1 MHIWRS
7 SCAQAARH
15 NGQVTLILLL
25 KVIHILAAI
34 VAVGSNVTYAFWLR
48 RAGLDRDRLV
58 FTIEGIRR
66 LDSRIANPAYV
77 LVLLTGLGMVAL
89 GAFSFTTGWI
99 LAAIVLYVGLVV
111 VGIAF
116 FSPAI
121 KRQQEEAQ
129 RDPTSPAY
137 TAAAARSNLFGI
149 GTLVIVLVIVFLMV
163 TKPF

>member
-1 MHIWRS
+1 MT
-7 SCAQAARH
+7 A
-15 NGQVTLILLL
+15 VLLL
-25 KVIHILAAI
+25 KVVHILAAI

-58 FTIEGIRR
+58 DTIEGIRR

-77 LVLLTGLGMVAL
+77 VVLLSGIGMVAL

-99 LAAIVLYVGLVV
+99 VAAIVLYEALVI

-121 KRQQEEAQ
+121 KRQLEEAQ
-129 RDPTSPAY
+129 RDPSTPAY
-137 TAAAARSNLFGI
+137 AAAALRTNLFGV
-149 GTLVIVLVIVFLMV
+149 GTLVVVVVIVFLMV
-163 TKPF
+163 AKPF

>member
-1 MHIWRS
+1 MH
-7 SCAQAARH
+7 RH
-15 NGQVTLILLL
+15 NARVTLILLL
-25 KVIHILAAI
+25 KVVHILAAI

-89 GAFSFTTGWI
+89 GGFSFTTGWI
-99 LAAIVLYVGLVV
+99 LASIVLYVALVV
-111 VGIAF
+111 VGMAF

-121 KRQQEEAQ
+121 KGQLEEAQ

-137 TAAAARSNLFGI
+137 EAAAARSNLFGI
-149 GTLVIVLVIVFLMV
+149 GTLVVVLVIVFLMV

>member
-1 MHIWRS
+1 M
-7 SCAQAARH
+7 
-15 NGQVTLILLL
+15 TLILLL
-25 KVIHILAAI
+25 KVVHIFAAI

-48 RAGLDRDRLV
+48 RAGLDRDRLI
-58 FTIEGIRR
+58 FTIEGIRL

-99 LAAIVLYVGLVV
+99 LAAIALYVALVV
-111 VGIAF
+111 VGLAF

-121 KRQQEEAQ
+121 KRQLEEAQ
-129 RDPTSPAY
+129 RDSTSRAY
-137 TAAAARSNLFGI
+137 AAAAARSNLFGI
-149 GTLVIVLVIVFLMV
+149 GTLVVVLVIVFLMV

>member
-1 MHIWRS
+1 M
-7 SCAQAARH
+7 
-15 NGQVTLILLL
+15 TLILLL
-25 KVIHILAAI
+25 KVVHILAAI

-48 RAGLDRDRLV
+48 RAGLDRDRLI

-99 LAAIVLYVGLVV
+99 LAAIARYVALVV
-111 VGIAF
+111 VGLAF

-121 KRQQEEAQ
+121 KRQLEEAQ
-129 RDPTSPAY
+129 RDSTSRAY
-137 TAAAARSNLFGI
+137 AAAAARSNLFGI
-149 GTLVIVLVIVFLMV
+149 GTLVVVLVIVFLMV

>member
-1 MHIWRS
+1 MS
-7 SCAQAARH
+7 
-15 NGQVTLILLL
+15 LILLL
-25 KVIHILAAI
+25 KVVHIVAAI

-58 FTIEGIRR
+58 YTIEGIQR
-66 LDSRIANPAYV
+66 LDNRIANPAYI
-77 LVLLTGLGMVAL
+77 LVLLSGLGMIAL

-99 LAAIVLYVGLVV
+99 LAAIVLYAALVV

-121 KRQQEEAQ
+121 KRQLEEAR
-129 RDPTSPAY
+129 RDPTSTAY
-137 TAAAARSNLFGI
+137 AAAEARSTQFGI
-149 GTLVIVLVIVFLMV
+149 GTLVVVLVIVFLMV